1 MYNDALRDLSLAG
14 VQWEITELPTAAAVA
29 LAAAEREAAKIAPA
43 APKTAADDIQIPD
56 SARTPVYSSG
66 PVVVPRIAPISVE
79 TAAAA
84 AAPGRGG
91 AGRGRAAM
99 LRMISEFNHPLRAT
113 AHNTVLPHVAK
124 NPNGLLIITDIP
136 GADDDMAGKIL
147 TGGAGELLD
156 KMIGAIGMSREN
168 VSIMPVLFWRTPGGR
183 APSRGEL
190 DLCRP
195 FVDHMVDLLAPRV
208 IITMG
213 TLAATEIA
221 HADLAKSH
229 GVATE
234 IAGRTVMPIFHPN
247 YLLLKPAAKR
257 DAWNALQAVQNML
270 KNA

>member
-1 MYNDALRDLSLAG
+1 MYLSALRDLDLAG
-14 VQWEITELPTAAAVA
+14 VRWEITELPTAAAA
-29 LAAAEREAAKIAPA
+29 AMAAAAAAAEASAP
-43 APKTAADDIQIPD
+43 PETPADDIQIPD

-66 PVVVPRIAPISVE
+66 PVVVPRIAPLAVE

-84 AAPGRGG
+84 AARPTDTG
-91 AGRGRAAM
+91 AM

-113 AHNTVLPHVAK
+113 AHNTVVPHVAPA
-124 NPNGLLIITDIP
+124 PNGLLIITDIP
-136 GADDDMAGKIL
+136 GAEDDASGRIL
-147 TGGAGELLD
+147 SGAAGELLD
-156 KMIGAIGMSREN
+156 KMIGAIGMTREN

-183 APSRGEL
+183 APTQGEL
-190 DLCRP
+190 ALGRP
-195 FVDHMVDLLAPRV
+195 FVDKMIELLKPRV

-221 HADLAKSH
+221 HVDLAKNH
-229 GVATE
+229 GAIQE
-234 IAGRTVMPIFHPN
+234 IDGRPVMPIFHPN